1 MNECK
6 EQEEQEEEQKE
17 EEEEIEKRKETTHV
31 ITQTNSSER
40 RHCKVDALRDLPI
53 FRPGESKRSETTP
66 KKSKNEHNS
75 NS

>member
-1 MNECK
+1 MTHECK
-6 EQEEQEEEQKE
+6 EQEEQEEEQE
-17 EEEEIEKRKETTHV
+17 EEEEERKRKETTHV
-31 ITQTNSSER
+31 ITQTNSSVR

-53 FRPGESKRSETTP
+53 FRPGESKRSKTTP